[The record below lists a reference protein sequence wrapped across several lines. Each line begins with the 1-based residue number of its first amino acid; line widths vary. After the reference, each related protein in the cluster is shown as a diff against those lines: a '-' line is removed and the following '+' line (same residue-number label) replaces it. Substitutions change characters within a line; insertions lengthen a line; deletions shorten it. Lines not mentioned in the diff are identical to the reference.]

1 MKTMLPVRVKSLA
14 LAFAAAGLLAGCA
27 TSGNPKDPIEGF
39 NRAMF
44 AFNEGLDSAIIK
56 PVATGYEAAL
66 PSPVRTGVTNFFGNI
81 ADLLIGVNNLLQ
93 GKGSEAVSDLGR
105 VVINSTVGLLGVFD
119 IASDAGLEKHA
130 EDFGQTFGRWGV
142 GNGAYVVIPVFGP
155 RTARDTVGLVLD
167 VAADPVTHVQPIAA
181 RNVSLVLRAVNDRA
195 NLLPADKVIEEAA
208 LDKYSYIRDAYLQRR
223 RNQIFDG
230 NAPREPEADAEQ
242 VERPVMAEA
251 ATVEP
256 RAAADTVAPDSPMLV
271 ARTET
276 AEAK

>member
-1 MKTMLPVRVKSLA
+1 MNTMLPGRIKSLA
-14 LAFAAAGLLAGCA
+14 LACAAAGLLAGCA

-44 AFNEGLDSAIIK
+44 AFNEGLDSAIVK
-56 PVATGYEAAL
+56 PVATGYESVL
-66 PSPVRTGVTNFFGNI
+66 PSPVRTGVTNFFSNI

-93 GKGSEAVSDLGR
+93 GKGSQAFSDLGR
-105 VVINSTVGLLGVFD
+105 VVINSTIGVLGTFD
-119 IASDAGLEKHA
+119 IASDVGLEKHN

-142 GNGAYVVIPVFGP
+142 GSGAYVVIPVFGP

-181 RNVSLVLRAVNDRA
+181 RNVSLVVRAVNDRA
-195 NLLPADKVIEEAA
+195 NLLPADKVVEEAA

-223 RNQIFDG
+223 RNLIHDG
-230 NAPREPEADAEQ
+230 NAPREPQADADQ
-242 VERPVMAEA
+242 VERPVTAEA
-251 ATVEP
+251 GVAEP
-256 RAAADTVAPDSPMLV
+256 RASADAVAPASPVLV
-271 ARTET
+271 ARTEA

>member
-1 MKTMLPVRVKSLA
+1 MKTTLPVRIKSLV

-27 TSGNPKDPIEGF
+27 SSGNPRDPIEGF

-44 AFNEGLDSAIIK
+44 AFNEGLDSAIVK
-56 PVATGYEAAL
+56 PVATGYEAVL

-93 GKGSEAVSDLGR
+93 GKAPEAFSDLGR
-105 VVINSTVGLLGVFD
+105 VVINSTIGLLGVFD
-119 IASDAGLEKHA
+119 IASDAGLEKHN

-142 GNGAYVVIPVFGP
+142 GSGAYVMIPVFGP
-155 RTARDTVGLVLD
+155 RTARDTVGLILD
-167 VAADPVTHVQPIAA
+167 LAADPVAHVSPNAE

-195 NLLPADKVIEEAA
+195 NLLPADKVVEEAA

-223 RNQIFDG
+223 RNLIYDG
-230 NAPREPEADAEQ
+230 NPPREPDADAEQ
-242 VERPVMAEA
+242 VERPVRAEA
-251 ATVEP
+251 GAAEP
-256 RAAADTVAPDSPMLV
+256 RASADSVAPASPVLV

>member
-1 MKTMLPVRVKSLA
+1 MKTMLPARIKSLA
-14 LAFAAAGLLAGCA
+14 LAVAAAGLLAGCA
-27 TSGNPKDPIEGF
+27 TSGNSKDPIEGF

-44 AFNEGLDSAIIK
+44 AFNEGLDSTIIK

-93 GKGSEAVSDLGR
+93 GKAPEAFGDLGR
-105 VVINSTVGLLGVFD
+105 VVINSTIGLLGLFD
-119 IASDAGLEKHA
+119 IASEAGLEKHD

-155 RTARDTVGLVLD
+155 RTARDTAGLVLD
-167 VAADPVTHVQPIAA
+167 VAADPLTHLGAGDG
-181 RNVSLVLRAVNDRA
+181 RDVLLALRTVNIRA

-208 LDKYSYIRDAYLQRR
+208 LDKYSYIRDGYLQRR
-223 RNQIFDG
+223 RNLIHDG

-242 VERPVMAEA
+242 VERPVRAEA
-251 ATVEP
+251 GAAEP
-256 RAAADTVAPDSPMLV
+256 RAGADVAAPASSVLV
-271 ARTET
+271 ARTEPAAT
-276 AEAK
+276 K